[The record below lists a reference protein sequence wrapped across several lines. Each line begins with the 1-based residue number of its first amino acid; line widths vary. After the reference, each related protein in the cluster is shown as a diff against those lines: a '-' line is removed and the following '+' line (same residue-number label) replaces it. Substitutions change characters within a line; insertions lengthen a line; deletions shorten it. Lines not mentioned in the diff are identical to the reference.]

1 MASNRV
7 VTLVGAP
14 GVGKTRLAREVAGRI
29 GAQFPDGLGLVD
41 LAIVDNPES
50 VPFAAARQLGI
61 DVHAQHSAAGA
72 LVDFIAERKMLVVLD
87 NCGHL
92 LGACASLLTTLCGA
106 TSKLRVVTTC
116 PEAIGLSAELI
127 WCVTRLS
134 ATDAVEMFAER
145 ADVATPGFR
154 ITGDNRPV
162 IDQVCRRLAGI
173 PGAIEVAAARTN
185 AMSLPEMRDSI
196 LDWFRSFTGSA
207 HGTVRDE
214 HMMLAAVSWSYR
226 LCRDPARALLRSLAV
241 FRGAFSLD
249 AARSIGADHPAEDI
263 DKSLSELVAHR
274 LVEVEE
280 LSDAIRYRLPQTVR
294 EYASAKLSD
303 SGEADTVRKRHWR
316 HYTTSARLLP
326 ERTPRHLTTCN
337 ASDCANLLAAT
348 EWKRQAPD

>member
-1 MASNRV
+1 MYAVMPMFCMCCGGTLNAWLIREADGIGRTWLVGRDEDASELERAVASNRV

-61 DVHAQHSAAGA
+61 DVHAPHSAAGA

-196 LDWFRSFTGSA
+196 LDWFRGSFTGMSWNGARRA
-207 HGTVRDE
+207 HHACRSVVG
-214 HMMLAAVSWSYR
+214 LIR

-249 AARSIGADHPAEDI
+249 AARSIGAG
-263 DKSLSELVAHR
+263 SSSR
-274 LVEVEE
+274 
-280 LSDAIRYRLPQTVR
+280 
-294 EYASAKLSD
+294 
-303 SGEADTVRKRHWR
+303 RH
-316 HYTTSARLLP
+316 
-326 ERTPRHLTTCN
+326 
-337 ASDCANLLAAT
+337 
-348 EWKRQAPD
+348 

>member
-1 MASNRV
+1 
-7 VTLVGAP
+7 
-14 GVGKTRLAREVAGRI
+14 
-29 GAQFPDGLGLVD
+29 
-41 LAIVDNPES
+41 
-50 VPFAAARQLGI
+50 
-61 DVHAQHSAAGA
+61 
-72 LVDFIAERKMLVVLD
+72 MLVVLH

-92 LGACASLLTTLCGA
+92 LGARASLLTTLCGA

-162 IDQVCRRLAGI
+162 IDQACRRLAGI

-196 LDWFRSFTGSA
+196 LDWFRGRSPVVLMERCATSTSCLPQCRGPIC
-207 HGTVRDE
+207 
-214 HMMLAAVSWSYR
+214 

-280 LSDAIRYRLPQTVR
+280 LSDAIRYLTRLETVR

-326 ERTPRHLTTCN
+326 ERTPRHLTTCD

-348 EWKRQAPD
+348 EWKRQAPGLTVVRFAGTRRDKQRCVTFAIHCLHRPSPPRRARSPKASSAAMTSGERRTRLRGPELVSMMTPASDKGSR